1 MPAAQPLTLSAAER
15 WHMVQSVERGD
26 AAQVMAMLELGFDPN
41 MAYDPTDCRTL
52 LSRAAV
58 GKHAHIVRLL
68 IEYGAEFDM
77 ERLGR
82 DAASDANG
90 QRGTNDAHGVND
102 DGGAELVAAALRGE
116 LDAARQQ
123 LIEECAAKE
132 EQFGVLTSECAS
144 ALEVSKHALEVA
156 LRKAAAAT
164 AQFERAGAEQARCRY
179 CWRPAT
185 EAEPSAS
192 ASANALVSADA
203 EDAAAAAAAAAATA
217 ARDPFRPP
225 RGGGVAPL
233 HHGDT
238 FPEKETADVN
248 AAEGS
253 VEAAKN
259 AEVEASLNSFWDT
272 DSTSEEEG
280 VRQEGAEV
288 VAAAVAVVAEGKED
302 MMLAVGAPRV
312 ATLRA
317 RGRSRG
323 ATQGTPKLSSVP
335 RTQDN
340 VAVVNPLTLD
350 SEGKRRELM
359 RHERFERMLLSPA
372 NSPGGAAAMQAAQA
386 EQAAKRSLVFEAKVT
401 AAASAPMPV
410 PAPVPVPA
418 PAPAPAPTAV
428 SPSYSAAIE
437 AKLASIEDKVSEI
450 AAKVSPAAAALPS
463 SDAAPLRAKVAAP
476 KAVVMDDEHLADE
489 IEHSY
494 LPRLQKEFRALKAAG
509 EMDAA
514 IIIRRRYKALRAT
527 ARLLSPPRTAAGG
540 SRDAAVVPAAA
551 AAAAK
556 PAPSA
561 QKMQL
566 IRTKIDKLAKLYKVH
581 KKKGD
586 LVKAKRVRAK
596 HALLAKHL
604 KVMRRRARKGRGG
617 KKQVIG

>member
-203 EDAAAAAAAAAATA
+203 EDAAAAAAAAATA

-225 RGGGVAPL
+225 RGGGL
-233 HHGDT
+233 HRSIMEILSQRKRQLT
-238 FPEKETADVN
+238 STPPR
-248 AAEGS
+248 AAS
-253 VEAAKN
+253 KQRRMPK
-259 AEVEASLNSFWDT
+259 SRHR
-272 DSTSEEEG
+272 ST
-280 VRQEGAEV
+280 
-288 VAAAVAVVAEGKED
+288 
-302 MMLAVGAPRV
+302 
-312 ATLRA
+312 
-317 RGRSRG
+317 RSG
-323 ATQGTPKLSSVP
+323 I
-335 RTQDN
+335 RTQ
-340 VAVVNPLTLD
+340 
-350 SEGKRRELM
+350 
-359 RHERFERMLLSPA
+359 
-372 NSPGGAAAMQAAQA
+372 
-386 EQAAKRSLVFEAKVT
+386 
-401 AAASAPMPV
+401 
-410 PAPVPVPA
+410 
-418 PAPAPAPTAV
+418 
-428 SPSYSAAIE
+428 
-437 AKLASIEDKVSEI
+437 
-450 AAKVSPAAAALPS
+450 
-463 SDAAPLRAKVAAP
+463 
-476 KAVVMDDEHLADE
+476 
-489 IEHSY
+489 
-494 LPRLQKEFRALKAAG
+494 PR
-509 EMDAA
+509 
-514 IIIRRRYKALRAT
+514 
-527 ARLLSPPRTAAGG
+527 
-540 SRDAAVVPAAA
+540 
-551 AAAAK
+551 
-556 PAPSA
+556 
-561 QKMQL
+561 
-566 IRTKIDKLAKLYKVH
+566 
-581 KKKGD
+581 
-586 LVKAKRVRAK
+586 
-596 HALLAKHL
+596 
-604 KVMRRRARKGRGG
+604 RRRACARRERRWWRRRWRWLPRERRT
-617 KKQVIG
+617 